1 MLICQCNAMHRRN
14 VVCGGGAALFSAI
27 VATLM
32 GGAKPVRAET
42 IAGKVPEIDRLA
54 VRVVVDSYQFAVAPS
69 RKVANVDIEHFGWG
83 IGGGKP
89 PGKTLISEFGLSM
102 HVESRRG
109 TETRNVLMDFGFTP
123 DALVNNVNLVGID
136 PAGLDALVLSHGHY
150 DHFGGLAGF
159 LKQNNGKL
167 KAKLPMYIGGEE
179 AFCSREWTAPPVRG
193 DFGALDR
200 KALEDA
206 SVAVTYA
213 EGPAPVADHGFTT
226 GHIGQTSFEKLLS
239 PSAMKVGV
247 DHGIGCYA
255 DKLPEDERTKA
266 VIPDQFRHEIA
277 IAFNLRGRGLIVLT
291 SCSHRGVINAIKQAQ
306 AASGVNKVHAVIGGF
321 HLAPYKEDYVRDT
334 ITELKSIDIDYVIP
348 LHCTGEPFFEIAK
361 AEIPN
366 KLLRSYTG
374 TRFSAGNRSVCRS
387 AQRYSMATFRP
398 STNPPSFRP

>member
-1 MLICQCNAMHRRN
+1 MLICQCKAIHRRE

-42 IAGKVPEIDRLA
+42 IAGKVPEIDRVA

-69 RKVANVDIEHFGWG
+69 RKVSDVEIEHFGWG

-109 TETRNVLMDFGFTP
+109 IETRNVLMDFGFTP
-123 DALVNNVNLVGID
+123 DALVNNADLVGID
-136 PAGLDALVLSHGHY
+136 PAALDALALSHGHY

-167 KAKLPMYIGGEE
+167 KARLPIYIGGEE

-206 SVAVTYA
+206 NVAVTYA
-213 EGPAPVADHGFTT
+213 EGPALVADHGFTT
-226 GHIGQTSFEKLLS
+226 GHIGQTTFEKLLS
-239 PSAMKVGV
+239 PSAMKIGV

-255 DKLPEDERTKA
+255 DKLPEDERTEA
-266 VIPDQFRHEIA
+266 IIPDQFRHEIA

-306 AASGVNKVHAVIGGF
+306 AVSGISKVHAVIGGF
-321 HLAPYKEDYVRDT
+321 HLAPYKEDYVRET
-334 ITELKSIDIDYVIP
+334 ITALKGIDIDYVIP
-348 LHCTGEPFFEIAK
+348 LHCTGEPFYEMAK

-374 TRFSAGNRSVCRS
+374 TRFVFA
-387 AQRYSMATFRP
+387 A
-398 STNPPSFRP
+398 

>member
-1 MLICQCNAMHRRN
+1 MLICQCNAMHRRD
-14 VVCGGGAALFSAI
+14 VVCGGGAAVFSAI
-27 VATLM
+27 VAALM
-32 GGAKPVRAET
+32 GNSKPVKAET
-42 IAGKVPEIDRLA
+42 LSGSVPELDGVA

-69 RKVANVDIEHFGWG
+69 RKLADVDIQHFGWG
-83 IGGGKP
+83 LGGDKP

-102 HVESRRG
+102 HAETRRG
-109 TETRNVLMDFGFTP
+109 AETRNVLMDFGFTP
-123 DALVNNVNLVGID
+123 EALLNNVNLVGID

-159 LKQNNGKL
+159 LRATNGRL
-167 KAKLPMYIGGEE
+167 KAKLPIYIGGEE

-206 SVAVTYA
+206 NLTVTYA
-213 EGPAPVADHGFTT
+213 EQPALVADHGFTT
-226 GHIGQTSFEKLLS
+226 GQISQTTFEKLLS
-239 PSAMKVGV
+239 PSAMKIGV
-247 DHGIGCYA
+247 ENGFGCYA
-255 DKLPEDERTKA
+255 DKLPEDERAKT

-277 IAFNLRGRGLIVLT
+277 TVFNLKGRGLIILA

-306 AASGVNKVHAVIGGF
+306 TVSGVNKVHAVIGGL

-334 ITELKSIDIDYVIP
+334 VAAIKEMDIDYIIP
-348 LHCTGEPFFEIAK
+348 LHCTGEPFYEMAK

-374 TRFSAGNRSVCRS
+374 TRFVFSA
-387 AQRYSMATFRP
+387 
-398 STNPPSFRP
+398 

>member
-1 MLICQCNAMHRRN
+1 MLICQCNVVHRRN
-14 VVCGGGAALFSAI
+14 VVCGGGAALFNAI

-42 IAGKVPEIDRLA
+42 IAGKVPEIDRVA

-136 PAGLDALVLSHGHY
+136 PAALDALVLSHGHY

-167 KAKLPMYIGGEE
+167 KAKLPMFIGGEE

-206 SVAVTYA
+206 NVAVTYA

-239 PSAMKVGV
+239 PSAMKIGL

-334 ITELKSIDIDYVIP
+334 ITALKSIDIDYVIP
-348 LHCTGEPFFEIAK
+348 LHCTGEPFYEIAK

-374 TRFSAGNRSVCRS
+374 TRFIFA
-387 AQRYSMATFRP
+387 A
-398 STNPPSFRP
+398 

>member
-1 MLICQCNAMHRRN
+1 MLICQCNAIHRRD
-14 VVCGGGAALFSAI
+14 VVCGGGAALFGAV
-27 VATLM
+27 VATLI
-32 GGAKPVRAET
+32 GSGKPVRAET
-42 IAGKVPEIDRLA
+42 VAGKVPEIDRVA

-69 RKVANVDIEHFGWG
+69 RKVSDVEIEHFGWG
-83 IGGGKP
+83 IGGGRP

-109 TETRNVLMDFGFTP
+109 AETRHVLVDFGFTP
-123 DALVNNVNLVGID
+123 DALVSNATLVGID
-136 PAGLDALVLSHGHY
+136 PAALDALVLSHGHY

-167 KAKLPMYIGGEE
+167 KAKLPIYIGGED

-200 KALEDA
+200 RALEGA
-206 SVAVTYA
+206 NVAVTYA
-213 EGPAPVADHGFTT
+213 EGPALVADHGFTT

-239 PSAMKVGV
+239 PSAMKIGV

-266 VIPDQFRHEIA
+266 VVPDQFRHEIA
-277 IAFNLRGRGLIVLT
+277 TAFNLKGRGLIVLT

-306 AASGVNKVHAVIGGF
+306 ATSGISKVHAVIGGF

-334 ITELKSIDIDYVIP
+334 ITALKGIDIDYIIP
-348 LHCTGEPFFEIAK
+348 LHCTGEPFYEMAK
-361 AEIPN
+361 AEMPN

-374 TRFSAGNRSVCRS
+374 TRFIFA
-387 AQRYSMATFRP
+387 A
-398 STNPPSFRP
+398 

>member
-1 MLICQCNAMHRRN
+1 MLFCQCSAVHRRN
-14 VVCGGGAALFSAI
+14 VVCGGGAALFNAI

-32 GGAKPVRAET
+32 GGTKPVRAET

-83 IGGGKP
+83 IGGGKS

-109 TETRNVLMDFGFTP
+109 TETRNVLMDFGFTS

-136 PAGLDALVLSHGHY
+136 PAALDALVLSHGHY

-200 KALEDA
+200 KGLEDA
-206 SVAVTYA
+206 NLAVTYT

-239 PSAMKVGV
+239 PSAMKIGV

-334 ITELKSIDIDYVIP
+334 ITALKSIDIDYVIP
-348 LHCTGEPFFEIAK
+348 LHCTGEPFYEIAK

-374 TRFSAGNRSVCRS
+374 TRFIFA
-387 AQRYSMATFRP
+387 A
-398 STNPPSFRP
+398 

>member
-1 MLICQCNAMHRRN
+1 M
-14 VVCGGGAALFSAI
+14 CGGGAVLFSAI
-27 VATLM
+27 VGTLI
-32 GGAKPVRAET
+32 GSQKPARAEP
-42 IAGKVPEIDRLA
+42 ISGKVPEIDRVA

-69 RKVANVDIEHFGWG
+69 RKVANVEIEHFGWG

-89 PGKTLISEFGLSM
+89 PGTTLVSEFGLSM

-109 TETRNVLMDFGFTP
+109 AESRNVLIDFGFTP
-123 DALVNNVNLVGID
+123 NALVNNTNLVGID
-136 PAGLDALVLSHGHY
+136 PAALDALVLSHGHY

-167 KAKLPMYIGGEE
+167 KAKLPVYIGGEE

-206 SVAVTYA
+206 NVTVTYA
-213 EGPAPVADHGFTT
+213 EGPSLVADHGFTT
-226 GHIGQTSFEKLLS
+226 GHIGQTTFEKLLS
-239 PSAMKVGV
+239 PSAMRIGV

-266 VIPDQFRHEIA
+266 VIPDQFQHEIA
-277 IAFNLRGRGLIVLT
+277 TAFNLKGRGLVVLT
-291 SCSHRGVINAIKQAQ
+291 SCSHRGVINAIKAAQ
-306 AASGVNKVHAVIGGF
+306 AVSGVNKVHAVIGGF

-334 ITELKSIDIDYVIP
+334 ITALKGMDVDYVIP
-348 LHCTGEPFFEIAK
+348 LHCTGEPFYEMAK
-361 AEIPN
+361 AEMPN

-374 TRFSAGNRSVCRS
+374 TRFIFA
-387 AQRYSMATFRP
+387 A
-398 STNPPSFRP
+398 